1 MRVLRVLLVVAAKIS
16 PKKPLAQISLEG
28 TWELAMPRLDL
39 SCKPRYP
46 CPMPDYT
53 ERFYRNRVKSEDLV
67 SFEVMVKE
75 TDLMV
80 SAERKLERETRDLVF
95 ESRHQ
100 IESYVQAHSDF
111 LTAID
116 PYPEDPYAPPLVK
129 EMIEMAREAG
139 VGPMASVAGAIA
151 EYVGK
156 NLLKK
161 SKQVIVEN
169 GGDLFI
175 KASRPVTVSIFAG
188 TSPLSEKIGLVLPPE
203 LMPLGVAS
211 SSGTVG
217 HSLSLGKADVG
228 CVLSPS
234 AALADAAATAL
245 CNRVQGPKDLSKIDE
260 WAKGVKGILGALVI
274 LGDKMATWGK
284 IELVGL

>member
-1 MRVLRVLLVVAAKIS
+1 MDRKR
-16 PKKPLAQISLEG
+16 
-28 TWELAMPRLDL
+28 ELAPT
-39 SCKPRYP
+39 RYGAKALEEFK
-46 CPMPDYT
+46 
-53 ERFYRNRVKSEDLV
+53 ERFYRKRVRSSGLV
-67 SFEVMVKE
+67 TFEVAVKE
-75 TDLMV
+75 TDLQI
-80 SAERKLERETRDLVF
+80 SAERNLEKETRDLAF
-95 ESRHQ
+95 EARHQ
-100 IESYVQAHSDF
+100 IESYIQTRLDF
-111 LTAID
+111 LTALD

-129 EMIEMAREAG
+129 EMIESTREVG

-151 EYVGK
+151 EYVGRH
-156 NLLKK
+156 LLEKTD
-161 SKQVIVEN
+161 QVIVEN

-175 KASRPVTVSIFAG
+175 KARRPVTVSVFAG
-188 TSPLSEKIGLVLPPE
+188 TSPLSEKIGLVIPPK

-228 CVLSPS
+228 CVLAPS

-245 CNRVQGPKDLSKIDE
+245 CNRIQGPKDLSTIDE
-260 WAKGVKGILGALVI
+260 WAGRLKGILGALVI

>member
-1 MRVLRVLLVVAAKIS
+1 VAPEKS
-16 PKKPLAQISLEG
+16 VN
-28 TWELAMPRLDL
+28 LDL
-39 SCKPRYP
+39 SFEARYAYL
-46 CPMPDYT
+46 MPDYT
-53 ERFYRNRVKSEDLV
+53 ERFYRKRVKSEDLV

-75 TDLMV
+75 TDLLV
-80 SAERKLERETRDLVF
+80 SAEQRLEKETRDLVF

-100 IESYVQAHSDF
+100 IESYIQTHADF
-111 LTAID
+111 LTALE

-129 EMIEMAREAG
+129 EMIECTREAG

-151 EYVGK
+151 EYVGRH
-156 NLLKK
+156 LLKK
-161 SKQVIVEN
+161 TNQVIVEN

-188 TSPLSEKIGLVLPPE
+188 TSPLSEKIGLVMSPE

-245 CNRVQGPKDLSKIDE
+245 CNRIQGPKDLSKIDE
-260 WAKGVKGILGALVI
+260 WAKGIKGILGALVI
-274 LGDKMATWGK
+274 LGDKMATWGQ
-284 IELVGL
+284 IELIAL

>member
-1 MRVLRVLLVVAAKIS
+1 
-16 PKKPLAQISLEG
+16 
-28 TWELAMPRLDL
+28 
-39 SCKPRYP
+39 
-46 CPMPDYT
+46 MPDYT

-80 SAERKLERETRDLVF
+80 SAEQKLEKETRDLVF

-100 IESYVQAHSDF
+100 IESYIQTHADF
-111 LTAID
+111 LTALE

-129 EMIEMAREAG
+129 EMIERAREVG

-151 EYVGK
+151 EYVGRH
-156 NLLKK
+156 LLKK
-161 SKQVIVEN
+161 TNQVIVEN

-175 KASRPVTVSIFAG
+175 KADRSVKVSIFAG
-188 TSPLSEKIGLVLPPE
+188 TSPLSERIGLVFSPN

-217 HSLSLGKADVG
+217 HSLSLGKADLS
-228 CVLSPS
+228 CVISPS

-245 CNRVQGPKDLSKIDE
+245 CNRIQGPKDLSRIDE
-260 WAKGVKGILGALVI
+260 WAGGLKGILGVLVI
-274 LGDKMATWGK
+274 LGDKMATWGE
-284 IELVGL
+284 IELVALGQRPRGS

>member
-1 MRVLRVLLVVAAKIS
+1 MAPEKSVN
-16 PKKPLAQISLEG
+16 
-28 TWELAMPRLDL
+28 LDL
-39 SCKPRYP
+39 SFEARYA
-46 CPMPDYT
+46 CLMPDYK

-75 TDLMV
+75 TDLLV
-80 SAERKLERETRDLVF
+80 SAEQRLEKETRDLVF

-100 IESYVQAHSDF
+100 IESYIQTHADF
-111 LTAID
+111 LTALE

-129 EMIEMAREAG
+129 AMIECTREAG

-151 EYVGK
+151 EYVGRH
-156 NLLKK
+156 LLKK
-161 SKQVIVEN
+161 TNQVIVEN

-245 CNRVQGPKDLSKIDE
+245 CNRIQGPKDLSKIDE
-260 WAKGVKGILGALVI
+260 WAKGIKGILGALVI
-274 LGDKMATWGK
+274 LGDKMATWGQ
-284 IELVGL
+284 IELIAL